1 MDSFSPS
8 TTPYVSLA
16 TYRKSGVEVLTP
28 VWVAELDGRYYVF
41 SEAGAGKVKRIRN
54 HPRVRIAACNYSGNV
69 RQGDWVAGEAS
80 IVTDSVL
87 IGRVYKQFTNKYGWQ
102 MRLTNLLSKIAGR
115 YDQRAMLEIT
125 LTDRL

>member
-1 MDSFSPS
+1 MAFDPALS
-8 TTPYVSLA
+8 PYVSLA

-69 RQGDWVAGEAS
+69 RQGDWLAGEAS

-125 LTDRL
+125 LTDRP